1 MRYKPDPLTRSWTF
15 RDMNPVIGGKNVGHN
30 HVTIQTLDLKIWY
43 SDAIPKSDLINT
55 LLTFDLQMKMSMYE
69 SFCDKVD
76 HVYREYEF
84 LTAICVMDVWER
96 RMVNFTLVRTITR
109 PTRFSHARFLSANLG
124 RLLTWPNKDD
134 QMNMSEICEHDWKL
148 DNDEP

>member
-1 MRYKPDPLTRSWTF
+1 MRYKPDPLTRSRTF
-15 RDMNPVIGGKNVGHN
+15 RDMNTDPVIGGKNVGHN

-43 SDAIPKSDLINT
+43 SYAIPKSDLINT

-96 RMVNFTLVRTITR
+96 RMVNFTLVRTVIW
-109 PTRFSHARFLSANLG
+109 PNPAFKCSIFSANLG
-124 RLLTWPNKDD
+124 GLLT
-134 QMNMSEICEHDWKL
+134 
-148 DNDEP
+148 